1 MTRWETKPRRLC
13 DEILGRL
20 RALTSDLAPGFKVV
34 PVPIIKNKN
43 LLYGNFVSRN
53 FSNIPKEKK
62 NIFFYKEFYLRFIKI
77 KKI

>member
-34 PVPIIKNKN
+34 PVLVPIIKNKN
-43 LLYGNFVSRN
+43 LLYGNFVSRK

-62 NIFFYKEFYLRFIKI
+62 NIFLLRVLFEVY
-77 KKI
+77 